1 MGRGGQLRGEEM
13 EGEGG
18 LVERR
23 VDGEGGP
30 GTVSDDGGA
39 CPTTARARCRRA
51 VVGSTLE

>member
-13 EGEGG
+13 E
-18 LVERR
+18 
-23 VDGEGGP
+23 GEGGP